1 MRKEA
6 TIDIYSVPATVF
18 DDGAMRFKICP
29 QEAHCL
35 LVEQRPRF
43 KKKSVLNKIWYVLQS
58 RDEERLSCSIWE
70 FQWRLHSWEIL
81 WLKKKK
87 KKSYK
92 CSFHW

>member
-35 LVEQRPRF
+35 EGDHAPCKCYQFAKDDNGSHAWKVYIGPG
-43 KKKSVLNKIWYVLQS
+43 SALNILSHLTLSSIQGS
-58 RDEERLSCSIWE
+58 RRQNYPYLTDE
-70 FQWRLHSWEIL
+70 
-81 WLKKKK
+81 
-87 KKSYK
+87 
-92 CSFHW
+92 